1 MDRPSRIS
9 AHVVFAM
16 LALVLAIVA
25 FQPARPKSDATS
37 RSVSVPEAIAL
48 VDSGAVVIDV
58 RERSVS
64 AAAHLPGAMLVPLE
78 TLSAQMP
85 QIEAAAR
92 KDSAVVVY
100 CGSGSSRGPEAARK
114 LRDAGYTRTVNLA
127 AGAEGWRAAGMPVVN

>member
-9 AHVVFAM
+9 AHVVFAL

-25 FQPARPKSDATS
+25 FQPARPKGEAGP

-48 VDSGAVVIDV
+48 IDGGAVLIDV

-85 QIEAAAR
+85 QIEAVAR
-92 KDSAVVVY
+92 KDSALVVY
-100 CGSGSSRGPEAARK
+100 CGNGSTRGPEAARK